1 MVPRKGPEED
11 GNSIDHQTED
21 LDYGDEKEGA
31 DVADEPVTQRDGTEY
46 PRHKEDDASSS
57 KHDGRNL
64 SEHGG
69 DFVNL
74 VVHWTSSDVEVV

>member
-1 MVPRKGPEED
+1 MLRSHKLSTFDFGIRELRGQSGGVNIRLT
-11 GNSIDHQTED
+11 TED

-64 SEHGG
+64 
-69 DFVNL
+69 
-74 VVHWTSSDVEVV
+74 

>member
-1 MVPRKGPEED
+1 MYPLSTTVLGTKRSCTWDWSYGV
-11 GNSIDHQTED
+11 NIRLTTED

-64 SEHGG
+64 
-69 DFVNL
+69 
-74 VVHWTSSDVEVV
+74 